1 MRKRMLVA
9 PLFAGAFA
17 ASVAIAQ
24 TEPTAETGD
33 APTIQQAASDF
44 LASKRI
50 EQSRKEALL
59 AAAGRSRNV
68 PQLRRLIADA
78 QFEQPSTPGID
89 SETQSAIRESLITDA
104 AQVLAA
110 ANFAPERTNA
120 YVRAGANPLVAA
132 IAIVRGTPS
141 VRDVAILADTVVTGT
156 VQSIDPVDG
165 DPSRSI
171 VTLAVNDTLL
181 GQAATTLRFEQGG
194 SPTSPLQS
202 TLLASEEGP
211 VLVFLTDAQGN
222 MRSQA
227 RSGKLPTT
235 LVSPFALRDGSY
247 RPMGLSTLPA
257 VTLNALR
264 AQVGDLAALR
274 VNQ

>member
-1 MRKRMLVA
+1 MKKRILVF
-9 PLFAGAFA
+9 PLFAGTLL

-24 TEPTAETGD
+24 TEPATESGD
-33 APTIQQAASDF
+33 APTMQQAASDF
-44 LASKRI
+44 IAAKRS
-50 EQSRKEALL
+50 EQSRKEASL
-59 AAAGRSRNV
+59 AAAGRSQNL

-89 SETQSAIRESLITDA
+89 SASQAAIRESLITDA

-110 ANFAPERTNA
+110 ANFAPQRTNA
-120 YVRAGANPLVAA
+120 YLRAGANPLVAA
-132 IAIVRGTPS
+132 ISIVRGTPS
-141 VRDVAILADTVVTGT
+141 VRDVAILADTIVTGT
-156 VQSIDPVDG
+156 VQSVEPVGSDL
-165 DPSRSI
+165 SRSI
-171 VTLAVNDTLL
+171 VTLAVTDTVL
-181 GQAATTLRFEQGG
+181 GQAATTVRFEQGG
-194 SPTSPLQS
+194 SPTNPLQS
-202 TLLASEEGP
+202 TLLAGQEAP

-257 VTLNALR
+257 ITLNALR
-264 AQVGDLAALR
+264 AQVVDLTALR